1 MIELKRVNFIS
12 GEKNAISFGLS
23 KILDFLDLTGRN
35 IIFLGKPKD
44 SSKTSLSYIVNFSKK
59 EFRNFYEFRDIISSK
74 SNLFRIDLIVVDLWE
89 ESVSDV
95 ITYKEML
102 DKTGL
107 DFIIVSD
114 KYHYIVGSEDLT
126 VNRLEQERNS
136 NFNKI
141 KNFET
146 KYYVKNELTN
156 QRYSFDDYTLSYKRD
171 KKINDLFGNQ
181 ED

>member
-35 IIFLGKPKD
+35 IVFLSKPKND
-44 SSKTSLSYIVNFSKK
+44 VKTSLKYIVNFNKK
-59 EFRNFYEFRDIISSK
+59 EFNNYKDFEDLVTNK

-89 ESVSDV
+89 ESVDSV

-114 KYHYIVGSEDLT
+114 KYHYIIGDNDIT
-126 VNRLEQERNS
+126 VNRLEQDRNTDLKS
-136 NFNKI
+136 MK
-141 KNFET
+141 FET
-146 KYYVKNELTN
+146 KYYIKNEITN
-156 QRYSFDDYTLSYKRD
+156 QKYSFDDYKLSYIRD
-171 KKINDLFGNQ
+171 KKINDLFGNK
-181 ED
+181 EK